1 MPSLTNLPE
10 LADTGLAVLDVL
22 GVLRAASIVLGRPP
36 WLPGRATPLSGRPRE

>member
-10 LADTGLAVLDVL
+10 LADTGRAVLEVL